1 MSFEK
6 GQIIKVLSGKYKDQ
20 TAEVVTEKTDPS
32 GLVRVQVK
40 LAGQIF
46 SYLPKSVA
54 ALEEPTSETTILE
67 SALEKERTFKPIT
80 DAKEVEALA
89 KHRQTT
95 KA

>member
-1 MSFEK
+1 MSFTK
-6 GQIIKVLSGKYKDQ
+6 GQIIKVLTGKYRDQ
-20 TAEVVTEKTDPS
+20 TAEVVAEKTDPS
-32 GLVRVQVK
+32 GLVRIQVK

-54 ALEEPTSETTILE
+54 ALEEPTSEAKILE
-67 SALEKERTFKPIT
+67 SALEKERTFRPVT

-89 KHRQTT
+89 KHRLTT